1 MGSFR
6 DVAEETEISYVPHKD
21 DTKPYASGSMPES
34 HLFSHMAP
42 GFIWEKGGIPY
53 LTLGISRW
61 NNDISV
67 SKDKKHHMAA
77 FNGKNE
83 MVGFAYSRTRIE
95 PNSRH

>member
-1 MGSFR
+1 MF
-6 DVAEETEISYVPHKD
+6 H
-21 DTKPYASGSMPES
+21 TKMTLS
-34 HLFSHMAP
+34 HTHQAQCQNPICLAIWLQ
-42 GFIWEKGGIPY
+42 FIWEKGGIPY

-83 MVGFAYSRTRIE
+83 MVPYFV
-95 PNSRH
+95 

>member
-1 MGSFR
+1 MG
-6 DVAEETEISYVPHKD
+6 
-21 DTKPYASGSMPES
+21 
-34 HLFSHMAP
+34 
-42 GFIWEKGGIPY
+42 KGGIPY

-95 PNSRH
+95 PNPGH